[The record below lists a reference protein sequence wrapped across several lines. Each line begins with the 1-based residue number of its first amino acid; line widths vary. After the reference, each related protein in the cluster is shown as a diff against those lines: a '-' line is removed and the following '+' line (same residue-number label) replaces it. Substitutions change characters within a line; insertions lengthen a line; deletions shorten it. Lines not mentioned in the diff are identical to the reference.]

1 MIKMVQSNGG
11 LRGPPD
17 PIMLHPFRCQAAM
30 SELRMRKAPGWTM
43 AAVSKLQPLAR
54 AMGYLVCMG
63 SLLKVVSRS
72 WHDTARG

>member
-43 AAVSKLQPLAR
+43 AAVCKLQPLAR
-54 AMGYLVCMG
+54 AMGYLVCMS

-72 WHDTARG
+72 